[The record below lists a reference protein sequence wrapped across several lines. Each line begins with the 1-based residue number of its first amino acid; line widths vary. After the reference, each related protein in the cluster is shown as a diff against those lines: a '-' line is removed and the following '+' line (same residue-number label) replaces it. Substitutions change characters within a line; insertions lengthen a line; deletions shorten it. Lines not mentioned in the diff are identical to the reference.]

1 MQSEQR
7 NDDILWAAFG
17 ETGSEVQRRAVV
29 AAFALIVV
37 ADGEVSP
44 LELAAFRTRV
54 GESAVFAS
62 VPAELLWHDFDD
74 LVKRLLEN
82 QPGALSGAE
91 DRLRLANDADSRLI
105 VIAAARAAVV
115 ADGTDADREEVLMG
129 HIARLIGSEPA
140 TT

>member
-1 MQSEQR
+1 MRSRCGHLRGGATTQSEQR

-44 LELAAFRTRV
+44 
-54 GESAVFAS
+54 
-62 VPAELLWHDFDD
+62 
-74 LVKRLLEN
+74 
-82 QPGALSGAE
+82 GALSGAE
-91 DRLRLANDADSRLI
+91 ERLRLANDADSRVI

-129 HIARLIGSEPA
+129 HIARLVGSEPA